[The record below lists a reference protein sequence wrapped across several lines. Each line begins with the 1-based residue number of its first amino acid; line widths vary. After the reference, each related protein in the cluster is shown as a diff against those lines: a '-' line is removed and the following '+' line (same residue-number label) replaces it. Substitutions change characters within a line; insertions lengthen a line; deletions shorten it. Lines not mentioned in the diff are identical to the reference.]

1 LILERGLPL
10 GTTGSGADWC
20 LKALHP
26 ADPITEVRGIPDHS
40 AVPTVLMNYQSVYT
54 LRPTTGATGTWSF
67 DASLLPHPINF
78 MYTDKTDT
86 INTLGIEECFL
97 NTQLEGTHH
106 VDKYMSFTKMAQ
118 RWRLAYMSVTGY
130 QDGPDLA
137 NQGSVVVCQSPVEPL
152 CFPAVWAEPGG
163 VFGGPNLEFYSA
175 EDFPNFDTS
184 QAMPNAY
191 FNRSREGFY
200 VPLKLTE
207 TCQDW
212 RSQRDDCFAG
222 VPIDEGAVY
231 GLYKMPPTTSYP
243 YPHANCADG
252 GLQPLVVS
260 ATPSGQ
266 KTVGM
271 LNGTFAHICARNLD
285 VTTSFTF
292 YIRMGIEMQVCPGSV
307 LSPQMKLSP
316 PHDQMALDAY
326 FAIAR
331 ELKDGYPAD
340 FNDLGKIWEVISRA
354 GKAVL
359 PFIGA
364 TGPLGASVSAV
375 GRAAIGLG
383 DNIAER
389 RKSKRNARD
398 KPAAADVERQQA
410 VQSIARMAAGLPK
423 RKKLTQGP
431 NQK

>member
-1 LILERGLPL
+1 
-10 GTTGSGADWC
+10 
-20 LKALHP
+20 
-26 ADPITEVRGIPDHS
+26 
-40 AVPTVLMNYQSVYT
+40 
-54 LRPTTGATGTWSF
+54 
-67 DASLLPHPINF
+67 
-78 MYTDKTDT
+78 
-86 INTLGIEECFL
+86 
-97 NTQLEGTHH
+97 
-106 VDKYMSFTKMAQ
+106 
-118 RWRLAYMSVTGY
+118 
-130 QDGPDLA
+130 
-137 NQGSVVVCQSPVEPL
+137 
-152 CFPAVWAEPGG
+152 
-163 VFGGPNLEFYSA
+163 
-175 EDFPNFDTS
+175 
-184 QAMPNAY
+184 
-191 FNRSREGFY
+191 
-200 VPLKLTE
+200 
-207 TCQDW
+207 
-212 RSQRDDCFAG
+212 
-222 VPIDEGAVY
+222 
-231 GLYKMPPTTSYP
+231 
-243 YPHANCADG
+243 
-252 GLQPLVVS
+252 
-260 ATPSGQ
+260 
-266 KTVGM
+266 M